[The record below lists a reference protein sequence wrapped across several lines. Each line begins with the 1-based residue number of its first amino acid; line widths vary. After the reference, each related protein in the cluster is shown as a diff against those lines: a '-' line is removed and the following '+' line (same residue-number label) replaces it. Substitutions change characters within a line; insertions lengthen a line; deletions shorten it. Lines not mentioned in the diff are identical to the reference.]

1 MPAKRSPKKS
11 RKPSSSPLG
20 LTPTDLDALT
30 ASPSTPVT
38 LSVSTPGS
46 ALAVPVSAGSAPVGS
61 ESAGSTPAGS
71 GPVGSGP
78 VGSTSAGSTP
88 VGSAAARS
96 APKAGPPAGRDA
108 RLAGRS
114 QRAAQNR
121 FYAFR
126 RS

>member
-1 MPAKRSPKKS
+1 MPAKRNPKKS

-30 ASPSTPVT
+30 VSPSTPVT

-46 ALAVPVSAGSAPVGS
+46 ASAGPVSAGSAPVGS
-61 ESAGSTPAGS
+61 EPAGSTS
-71 GPVGSGP
+71 
-78 VGSTSAGSTP
+78 
-88 VGSAAARS
+88 ARS
-96 APKAGPPAGRDA
+96 APKAGPSAGRDA

-114 QRAAQNR
+114 QRAGQNR

>member
-1 MPAKRSPKKS
+1 MPAKRNPKKS

-20 LTPTDLDALT
+20 LTPTELDALT
-30 ASPSTPVT
+30 VSPPRPVT

-46 ALAVPVSAGSAPVGS
+46 ALAGPVSAGSAPVGS
-61 ESAGSTPAGS
+61 EPA
-71 GPVGSGP
+71 
-78 VGSTSAGSTP
+78 GSTSAGST
-88 VGSAAARS
+88 SARS
-96 APKAGPPAGRDA
+96 APKAGPSAGRDA

-114 QRAAQNR
+114 QRAGQNR